1 MCGMRAEPAV
11 HSLPAVQIP
20 VDQRRDRV
28 ASARRARLGT
38 WLRVVVRVCITY
50 RRAHGRLPA
59 LLRPRS
65 FTEKIQWRK
74 LFELKPC
81 FAVISDKLAARDFV
95 AQRIGAGRQ
104 AAVLWAGDDP
114 DAIPFDRLVPPYVL
128 KSTHGAGQ
136 TIIVRDAAALD
147 VAAVRSA
154 ARGWLAYCFGS
165 VNCEPAYIH
174 VPRRLVVEQLLVDAH
189 GAAPIE
195 RRVFVFDG
203 RATIIQTTVIGAN
216 GALRTAAFHS
226 REWERLRIILAS
238 VPDEVPPPRPPLL
251 AEIIDLA
258 ERLGAGLSHCRVD
271 IYDCGDTLT
280 VGEVTLYSWSGMTPF
295 RDPAQDL
302 AMGAHWKIRHPAL
315 RALRAVAFGRW
326 EIPYRRTGP

>member
-1 MCGMRAEPAV
+1 MSVGW
-11 HSLPAVQIP
+11 
-20 VDQRRDRV
+20 RRDKTAPRM
-28 ASARRARLGT
+28 RLAT
-38 WLRVVVRVCITY
+38 WLRVIARVCIEY
-50 RRAHGRLPA
+50 RRKHGRMPA
-59 LLRPRS
+59 LLRPRR
-65 FTEKIQWRK
+65 FTEKMQWRK
-74 LFELKPC
+74 LFELEPC

-95 AQRIGAGRQ
+95 AARIGAGRQ
-104 AAVLWAGDDP
+104 AALLWAGDDP

-128 KSTHGAGQ
+128 KSTHAAGQ
-136 TIIVRDAAALD
+136 TIIVRDANALD
-147 VAAVRSA
+147 ANAARSA

-165 VNCEPAYIH
+165 ANCEPAYIC

-203 RATIIQTTVIGAN
+203 HATIIQTTVVGAN
-216 GALRTAAFHS
+216 GLLRTPAFHS
-226 REWERLRIILAS
+226 RDWERLPIRLSS
-238 VPDEVPPPRPPLL
+238 VPDEIPPVRPKLL
-251 AEIIDLA
+251 GDIIGLA

-280 VGEVTLYSWSGMTPF
+280 IGEVTLYSWSGMSPF
-295 RDPAQDL
+295 HDPAQDL

-326 EIPYRRTGP
+326 EIPCCKT